1 MRTVIVGAGMAG
13 LAAAKTLQAA
23 GQDYL
28 LLEKSDRP
36 GGRVKSDNYNGFIL
50 DHGFQVLLTA
60 YPAANEFFDYSE
72 LDLKNFDPGAVIQ
85 QVNQKPIILDDPA
98 RNPGRIFS
106 MALEKRIRLMDK
118 IRVLFLKR
126 RVNKSES

>member
-36 GGRVKSDNYNGFIL
+36 GGRVKSDNYNGFTL

-72 LDLKNFDPGAVIQ
+72 LDLKSFDPEQ
-85 QVNQKPIILDDPA
+85 
-98 RNPGRIFS
+98 
-106 MALEKRIRLMDK
+106 
-118 IRVLFLKR
+118 
-126 RVNKSES
+126 